1 MSFPTSFYKY
11 IIFSSAK
18 RFREEKNCVIGS
30 EQWRITVE
38 TASAYINLTDEIL
51 EIFSNDSE
59 ELLNIASI
67 RQKMEETID
76 EHQVK
81 LIMDVLVE
89 NEIIQP
95 IEKEENLYYRLK
107 KPLINPSWQDK
118 IACPLVILIDYI
130 LMKK

>member
-1 MSFPTSFYKY
+1 MNEETLKRFFFQNVLSNVVLQRYY
-11 IIFSSAK
+11 FSSAK

-95 IEKEENLYYRLK
+95 IER
-107 KPLINPSWQDK
+107 
-118 IACPLVILIDYI
+118 
-130 LMKK
+130 